1 MERTTIYLP
10 EELQRSLR
18 AAARRAGRPQAELI
32 REALSAYLERVPRP
46 PLRSIG
52 LGEDRELAARDS
64 DAWLDDAWGR
74 R

>member
-18 AAARRAGRPQAELI
+18 EAARRAGRPQAELI
-32 REALSAYLERVPRP
+32 REALTSYLEGQPRP
-46 PLRSIG
+46 VARSIG
-52 LGEDRELAARDS
+52 LGHDAELAGRDTEE
-64 DAWLDDAWGR
+64 WLDEAWGR

>member
-18 AAARRAGRPQAELI
+18 EAARRAGRPQAELI
-32 REALSAYLERVPRP
+32 REALTSYLEAQPRP
-46 PLRSIG
+46 LPRSIG
-52 LGEDRELAARDS
+52 LGHDAELSGRETED
-64 DAWLDDAWGR
+64 WLDEAWGR

>member
-18 AAARRAGRPQAELI
+18 EVSRRTRRPQAELI
-32 REALSAYLERVPRP
+32 REALTAYLATQPQP
-46 PLRSIG
+46 PMRSIG
-52 LGEDRELAARDS
+52 MGEDDELAARDS
-64 DAWLDDAWGR
+64 EAWLEEAWGR